1 MARSSSPPWADS
13 RYDESSAA
21 HAPDDAQLIERTQG
35 GDVQAF
41 NLLVER
47 YQQRVYAVCFRMIGD
62 TTAHDA
68 TQDVFL
74 SAYRNIQR
82 YHGDAFFAWLLR
94 IARNK
99 CIDYLRARIRRA
111 TVSLDSHTSRFDD
124 VAPREM
130 SDGRE
135 DLEHRVLRAEL
146 ARSLELKIQDL
157 PAPQRLAVILSDI
170 QGYSHEEIR
179 MATGWP
185 AGTVKSRL
193 RRGRARLRNTLG
205 SLAPLPGY

>member
-1 MARSSSPPWADS
+1 MTLSLNSSCADR

-21 HAPDDAQLIERTQG
+21 SAPDDAQLVERTQA

-74 SAYRNIQR
+74 SAYRSIQH

-99 CIDYLRARIRRA
+99 CIDYLRARTRRA
-111 TVSLDSHTSRFDD
+111 TVSLDSDTNSFDG
-124 VAPREM
+124 VAPAEM
-130 SDGRE
+130 SDGSE
-135 DLEHRVLRAEL
+135 DLEQRVLRAEL
-146 ARSLELKIQDL
+146 ARSLELMIQEL
-157 PAPQRLAVILSDI
+157 PATQRLAVILSDI

-193 RRGRARLRNTLG
+193 RRGRARLRNMLG
-205 SLAPLPGY
+205 SLAPGP